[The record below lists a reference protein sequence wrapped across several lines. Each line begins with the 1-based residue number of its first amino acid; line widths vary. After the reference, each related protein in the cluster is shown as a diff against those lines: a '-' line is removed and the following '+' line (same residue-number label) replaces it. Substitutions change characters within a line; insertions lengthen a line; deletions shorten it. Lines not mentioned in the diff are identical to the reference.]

1 MAEVSFFKLHFSNAD
16 KQTLKIA
23 LPLILSNITIP
34 LVGLVDNAVMG
45 HLGSPIYIGAV
56 SIGAIIISYI
66 LFSFGFFKSVTTGI
80 TSQYTGS
87 NNQRLLLTSLYQI
100 LLISSFVS
108 ITILLFRDTI
118 IFYALDIFN
127 GTDEVKANSSIYIS
141 YRIWSIPAIFLRDIM
156 IGYYIGTQKSKT
168 AMAISILINL
178 INIFLDYYLVIVM
191 GYGIEGVAIAS
202 VIAEYSI
209 LFFVIYAQF
218 KEKILSQFNINLGE
232 IIDWKSLKQKILI
245 NFDFFIRSL
254 ILMTCF
260 AYFVSTGARHGD
272 IILAANAIL
281 LNFFFIFSY
290 GLDGFAHASEALV
303 GNAIGKKDTVLTTKS
318 IFSTGKF
325 SLILTLVYLAAF
337 LIFDEAIISLI
348 TNLELVQIAANHFS
362 FWLYLIFIFGGIAFW
377 LDGVFIG
384 ALKNKLL
391 RDTMII
397 SGLIFFLFESMF
409 GNLANLGLWMA
420 FLSFFITRS
429 LLLGAVLIWQLKKN
443 KFLIS

>member
-1 MAEVSFFKLHFSNAD
+1 MSFLKLYFSSVD

-56 SIGAIIISYI
+56 GIGSIIISYI
-66 LFSFGFFKSVTTGI
+66 LFSFGFFKSITTGL
-80 TSQYTGS
+80 TSQYIGS
-87 NNQRLLLTSLYQI
+87 NEKKLLLTSLYQI

-108 ITILLFRDTI
+108 FLILFFRDPITL
-118 IFYALDIFN
+118 FALDLFN
-127 GTDEVKANSSIYIS
+127 GSNEVKANSHIYIS

-156 IGYYIGTQKSKT
+156 IGYYIGTQQSRV
-168 AMAISILINL
+168 AMTISIFINFL
-178 INIFLDYYLVIVM
+178 NIFLDYYLVIVE

-209 LFFVIYAQF
+209 LFFIIFTQY
-218 KEKILSQFNINLGE
+218 KEKIFSQFDIRIKE
-232 IIDWKSLKQKILI
+232 IIGWQSLKQKVII
-245 NFDFFIRSL
+245 NLDFFIRSL

-260 AYFVSTGARHGD
+260 AYFVSTGAKHGD

-303 GNAIGKKDTVLTTKS
+303 GSAAGKRDTALIKKS
-318 IFSTGKF
+318 ILTTGKF
-325 SLILTLVYLAAF
+325 SLILTFLYLVIF
-337 LIFDEAIISLI
+337 LIFDDLIISLI
-348 TNLELVQIAANHFS
+348 TNLQLVQISAKYFS
-362 FWLYLIFIFGGIAFW
+362 FWLYLIFIFGAVAFW

-384 ALKNKLL
+384 LLKNKLL
-391 RDTMII
+391 RNTMII
-397 SGLIFFLFESMF
+397 SGLVFFFFENLFN
-409 GNLANLGLWMA
+409 NLVNLGLWMA

-429 LLLGAVLIWQLKKN
+429 LLLGSLLFWQLKKN
-443 KFLIS
+443 KLLNH

>member
-1 MAEVSFFKLHFSNAD
+1 MASVSFLKLHFSSVD

-66 LFSFGFFKSVTTGI
+66 LFSFGFFKSVTTGL
-80 TSQYTGS
+80 TSQYSGS
-87 NNQRLLLTSLYQI
+87 NNERLLLTNLYQI

-108 ITILLFRDTI
+108 FLILLFRDSI
-118 IFYALDIFN
+118 ILFALDLFN
-127 GTDEVKANSSIYIS
+127 GSDDVKANSYIYIS

-156 IGYYIGTQKSKT
+156 IGYYIGTQKAKT
-168 AMAISILINL
+168 AMTISILINFL
-178 INIFLDYYLVIVM
+178 NIFLDYYLVIVK

-218 KEKILSQFNINLGE
+218 GEKLLSRFNVSVEE
-232 IIDWKSLKQKILI
+232 IINWNSLKQKILI

-260 AYFVSTGARHGD
+260 AYFVSTGAKHGD

-303 GNAIGKKDTVLTTKS
+303 GNAIGKKDEELTKKS
-318 IFSTGKF
+318 ILSTGKF
-325 SLILTLVYLAAF
+325 SLILTFLYLFIF
-337 LIFDEAIISLI
+337 LIFDDSIISLI
-348 TNLELVQIAANHFS
+348 TNLELVKISTEHFS
-362 FWLYLIFIFGGIAFW
+362 FWLYLIFIFGAIAFW

-391 RDTMII
+391 RNTMII
-397 SGLIFFLFESMF
+397 SGLIFFLFESML
-409 GNLANLGLWMA
+409 GNLANLGLWLA
-420 FLSFFITRS
+420 FLSFFIARS
-429 LLLGAVLIWQLKKN
+429 LLLGSILIWQLKKN
-443 KFLIS
+443 TFFIR